1 MQIVT
6 DVQGCVP
13 KPHNL
18 GIFFQDILYQ
28 RRLRSISEI
37 IFRNVLLPS
46 PQSGTSPNASSQSVS
61 LSSQSLTIVIK
72 SLLGTVLH
80 NSRELEPKRD
90 FIYHNFQLHDTEFD
104 SLLSTRSF
112 VLEVCCNDL
121 VAFSQTVNIEN
132 LIFIGSF
139 IQGGGGVLIDLTEFV
154 GSSVYYLSQLKF
166 KPNSF
171 ILVFND
177 AFYCSP
183 ELANQCLKEDNVS
196 CKETITDLR
205 SKLGKVQNN
214 FSIVRKKKQLVRG
227 YILNELQGI
236 FNITEKAHSPLKVG
250 KMGSLIN
257 RIPMFGSS
265 NRAHNQPRE
274 GNHSVDDKQWY
285 ICGLWLPKSEVFD
298 PGYHMAK
305 NGARSIDVSKID
317 DFEIVTAVCYVAWVL
332 VVMSQVSATVL
343 RYQIDISSPA
353 RWFVID
359 NQIDLRDYR
368 ENREYDL
375 VLDRK
380 LRVKDDFRFL
390 HALFCINKNI
400 GQLRYKLNLTSGCF
414 TIHKTLR
421 DLNAVLKFLS
431 NKTKLIA
438 AYERVRTA
446 SIPIG
451 RPIFPN
457 ATSMDSLSVACDT
470 QGSSGSKLSISPSVL
485 EAARKRSAYELAS
498 NFSSPNGSGPLSVAV
513 SKDSSHPVDSLDADL
528 ELMFPTSSSTSNSNH
543 ASTSVRLNEF
553 KAVQSAGSAGMS
565 QLLANGTRTN
575 YGLNNV
581 KVNGQQLHSYN
592 SSIGD
597 VQLYGRVRTH
607 PDDENTGNFSG
618 APVFSGSAL
627 FQEQEGDEYSS
638 GEENEMMTNG
648 LAMAAIQTRQRLAS
662 GNPLRPEAF
671 VPTSDSGFR

>member
-1 MQIVT
+1 MT
-6 DVQGCVP
+6 ENFKDVNCEFCLPCV
-13 KPHNL
+13 NL
-18 GIFFQDILYQ
+18 YPF
-28 RRLRSISEI
+28 
-37 IFRNVLLPS
+37 
-46 PQSGTSPNASSQSVS
+46 
-61 LSSQSLTIVIK
+61 
-72 SLLGTVLH
+72 
-80 NSRELEPKRD
+80 
-90 FIYHNFQLHDTEFD
+90 
-104 SLLSTRSF
+104 
-112 VLEVCCNDL
+112 
-121 VAFSQTVNIEN
+121 
-132 LIFIGSF
+132 
-139 IQGGGGVLIDLTEFV
+139 
-154 GSSVYYLSQLKF
+154 
-166 KPNSF
+166 
-171 ILVFND
+171 
-177 AFYCSP
+177 
-183 ELANQCLKEDNVS
+183 
-196 CKETITDLR
+196 
-205 SKLGKVQNN
+205 
-214 FSIVRKKKQLVRG
+214 
-227 YILNELQGI
+227 
-236 FNITEKAHSPLKVG
+236 
-250 KMGSLIN
+250 
-257 RIPMFGSS
+257 
-265 NRAHNQPRE
+265 
-274 GNHSVDDKQWY
+274 
-285 ICGLWLPKSEVFD
+285 
-298 PGYHMAK
+298 
-305 NGARSIDVSKID
+305 
-317 DFEIVTAVCYVAWVL
+317 
-332 VVMSQVSATVL
+332 
-343 RYQIDISSPA
+343 
-353 RWFVID
+353 
-359 NQIDLRDYR
+359 
-368 ENREYDL
+368 
-375 VLDRK
+375 
-380 LRVKDDFRFL
+380 FRFL